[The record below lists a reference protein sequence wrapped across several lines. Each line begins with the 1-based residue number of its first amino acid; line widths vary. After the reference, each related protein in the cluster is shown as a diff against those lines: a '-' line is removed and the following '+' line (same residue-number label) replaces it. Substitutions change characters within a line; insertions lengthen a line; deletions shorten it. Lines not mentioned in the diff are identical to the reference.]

1 MRRRSI
7 PASLCYNVAG
17 DGAVGVDGRPRLA
30 ADPLGRTAVA
40 AEEALSV
47 AVLVSHRPAAQA
59 AARMRRE
66 GFHRVHP
73 RRAVTT
79 LPVVSSGSST
89 RLTAQVRGR
98 VQGVGF
104 RMWTRARA
112 TELGLAGW
120 ASNLPDGRVEVV
132 AEGSE
137 QACRK
142 LLERLQS
149 PDAPGRVREVSQ
161 WWGPAQGNV
170 TGFVEK

>member
-1 MRRRSI
+1 M
-7 PASLCYNVAG
+7 
-17 DGAVGVDGRPRLA
+17 
-30 ADPLGRTAVA
+30 
-40 AEEALSV
+40 
-47 AVLVSHRPAAQA
+47 H
-59 AARMRRE
+59 RE
-66 GFHRVHP
+66 GFHCVHP

-79 LPVVSSGSST
+79 LPVMSSGSST

-120 ASNLPDGRVEVV
+120 ASNLPDGGVEVV

-137 QACRK
+137 QACRT

-149 PDAPGRVREVSQ
+149 PDAPG
-161 WWGPAQGNV
+161 
-170 TGFVEK
+170 TGA